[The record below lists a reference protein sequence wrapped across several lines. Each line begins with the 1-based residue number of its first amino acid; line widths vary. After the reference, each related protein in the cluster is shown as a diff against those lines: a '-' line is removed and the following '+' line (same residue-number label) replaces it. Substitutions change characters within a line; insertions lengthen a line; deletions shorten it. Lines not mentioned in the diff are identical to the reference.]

1 MSKIAS
7 QSFAASRRKKLK
19 SFSAAAC
26 TSPKIPLA
34 ELSVKNLPVRTLAD
48 FFARSEAPVSIGPS
62 GQGTSLSEKAVEA
75 FSDSLKIPRSRE
87 GFSLFGR
94 VGARVGYQYTYS
106 AQKRYSIAASWAR
119 VALPPGS
126 RLPAPVP
133 LMMPSPQAHCR
144 ASKAYSLMLRASL

>member
-1 MSKIAS
+1 MRAGAS
-7 QSFAASRRKKLK
+7 LRAKKSASVRTGRFFTLR
-19 SFSAAAC
+19 SARSIFGGVHAAAENDFNLFRREAAKLC
-26 TSPKIPLA
+26 EAIFDKKSLA
-34 ELSVKNLPVRTLAD
+34 H
-48 FFARSEAPVSIGPS
+48 AR
-62 GQGTSLSEKAVEA
+62 
-75 FSDSLKIPRSRE
+75 D
-87 GFSLFGR
+87 FSLLGR
-94 VGARVGYQYTYS
+94 VGVRVGYQYTYS